1 MKLTFLGATHEVTGS
16 CTMLECNGITG
27 LVDCGMEQ
35 GKDCFENQSLPVSPA
50 GLQFVL
56 LTHAHIDHSG
66 LLPLLVKNGF
76 RGRIYAT
83 DETANLCGIML
94 KDCAHIQTQDAQWK
108 TRKNAR
114 AGQPPVEPIYDIQ
127 DAESC
132 LKRFRP
138 CPMGEKIQ
146 IGEGIEIRFVNAGHL
161 LGSASI
167 EVFLTEGSCEK
178 KMVFSGDLGN
188 KDMPILREKEFVRS
202 ADYVM
207 IESTYGDR
215 LHTPCPDP
223 TGFLAHCIQ
232 TTLDQGGSLIIPAF
246 AVGRT
251 QEMLYL
257 IRQVLE
263 QGLVKGHPD
272 FPVYVDSPLA
282 IEATGVFLQCGP
294 ECLDEETN
302 AMIRRGVNPLMF
314 PGLRLAVTSDE
325 SKAINLDP
333 SPKVILSAS
342 GMCEAGRIRHHLK
355 HNLWKSNATVLFV
368 GYQAEG
374 TLGRTL
380 LDGGTQTVKLFNE
393 EVAVN
398 ARILSMPGKSGHA
411 DQAGLLEWLEAF
423 DEKPRHVFVN
433 HGEDSVVTFFAG
445 LVHEK
450 LGLQATAPYSG
461 SVFNLATG
469 RYEYEAMGVPVVK
482 ETVKPSTARKNSLY
496 EKLLAALG
504 RLSVIVKNMK
514 GRTNKDVAR
523 LTDQINTL
531 CDRWQG

>member
-16 CTMLECNGITG
+16 CTMVECCGTVG

-50 GLQFVL
+50 GLDFVL

-66 LLPLLVKNGF
+66 LLPLLTKNGF

-83 DETANLCGIML
+83 EETANLCSIML
-94 KDCAHIQTQDAQWK
+94 KDCAHIQEQEAQWK

-114 AGQPPVEPIYDIQ
+114 AGLPPEEPIYSVA
-127 DAESC
+127 DADAC

-138 CPMGEKIQ
+138 CPMGEKIP
-146 IGEGIEIRFVNAGHL
+146 IAEGITVRFVNAGHL

-167 EVFLTEGSCEK
+167 EVFLTEGETTR

-188 KDMPILREKEFVRS
+188 RDLPILRGKDYVAQ
-202 ADYVM
+202 ADYVL

-223 TGFLAHCIQ
+223 TAFLAKCIRE
-232 TTLDQGGSLIIPAF
+232 TLDAGGNLIIPAF

-257 IRQVLE
+257 IREVKE
-263 QGLVKGHPD
+263 QGLVQGD

-302 AMIRRGVNPLMF
+302 DLIRRGINPLMF
-314 PGLRLAVTSDE
+314 PGLHLAVTSEE
-325 SKAINLDP
+325 SKAINMDP
-333 SPKVILSAS
+333 TPKVILSAS

-355 HNLWKSNATVLFV
+355 HNLWRENCMVLFV

-374 TLGRTL
+374 TLGRSL
-380 LDGGTQTVKLFNE
+380 LDGGMKSVKHFHE

-398 ARILSMPGKSGHA
+398 AKICAMPGKSGHA
-411 DQAGLLEWLEAF
+411 DQAGLLDWLEHFA
-423 DEKPRHVFVN
+423 EKPRRVFVN
-433 HGEDSVVTFFAG
+433 HGEDSVATSFAG

-450 LGLQATAPYSG
+450 LGIQTSAPYSG
-461 SVFNLATG
+461 TVFNLASG
-469 RYEYEAMGVPVVK
+469 KFEYEAAGVPVVK
-482 ETVKPSTARKNSLY
+482 QTETPAAARKNSLY
-496 EKLLAALG
+496 EKLLTALG
-504 RLSVIVKNMK
+504 RLSVIVKNMR
-514 GRTNKDVAR
+514 GRTNKDVGR
-523 LTDQINTL
+523 LTDQINQL
-531 CDRWQG
+531 CDKWQ

>member
-16 CTMLECNGITG
+16 CTMVECCGTVG

-50 GLQFVL
+50 GLDFVL

-66 LLPLLVKNGF
+66 LLPLLTKNGF

-83 DETANLCGIML
+83 EETTNLCSIML
-94 KDCAHIQTQDAQWK
+94 KDCAHIQEQEAQWK

-114 AGQPPVEPIYDIQ
+114 AGLPPEEPIYSVA
-127 DAESC
+127 DADAC

-138 CPMGEKIQ
+138 CPMGEKIP
-146 IGEGIEIRFVNAGHL
+146 IAEGITVRFVNAGHL

-167 EVFLTEGSCEK
+167 EVFLTEGETTR

-188 KDMPILREKEFVRS
+188 RDLPILRGKDYVAQ
-202 ADYVM
+202 ADYVL

-223 TGFLAHCIQ
+223 TAFLAKCIRE
-232 TTLDQGGSLIIPAF
+232 TLDAGGNLIIPAF

-257 IRQVLE
+257 IREVKE
-263 QGLVKGHPD
+263 QGLVQGD

-302 AMIRRGVNPLMF
+302 DLIRRGINPLMF
-314 PGLRLAVTSDE
+314 PGLHLAVTSEE
-325 SKAINLDP
+325 SKAINMDP
-333 SPKVILSAS
+333 TPKVILSAS

-355 HNLWKSNATVLFV
+355 HNLWRENCMVLFV

-374 TLGRTL
+374 TLGRSL
-380 LDGGTQTVKLFNE
+380 LDGGMKSVKLFNE

-398 ARILSMPGKSGHA
+398 AKICAMPGKSGHA
-411 DQAGLLEWLEAF
+411 DQAGLLDWLEHFA
-423 DEKPRHVFVN
+423 EKPRRVFVN
-433 HGEDSVVTFFAG
+433 HGEDGVVTSFAG
-445 LVHEK
+445 LIHEK
-450 LGLQATAPYSG
+450 LGIQTSAPYSG
-461 SVFNLATG
+461 TVFNLASG
-469 RYEYEAMGVPVVK
+469 KFEYEAPGVPVVK
-482 ETVKPSTARKNSLY
+482 QTETPAAARKNSLY
-496 EKLLAALG
+496 EKLLTALG
-504 RLSVIVKNMK
+504 RLSVIVKNMR
-514 GRTNKDVAR
+514 GRTNKDVGR
-523 LTDQINTL
+523 LTDQINQL
-531 CDRWQG
+531 CDKWQ

>member
-16 CTMLECNGITG
+16 CTLIECGGVSG

-35 GKDCFENQSLPVSPA
+35 GKDCFQNQVLPVSPA
-50 GLQFVL
+50 GLEFVL

-66 LLPLLVKNGF
+66 LLPLLTKNGF
-76 RGRIYAT
+76 RGSIYAT
-83 DETANLCGIML
+83 EETTNLCGIML
-94 KDCAHIQTQDAQWK
+94 KDCAHIQMQDAQWQ

-114 AGQPPVEPIYDIQ
+114 AGQPPVEPIYDLT
-127 DAESC
+127 DAEKC

-138 CPMGEKIQ
+138 CPMDKIIQ
-146 IGEGIEIRFVNAGHL
+146 IQEGIEVRFLNAGHL

-167 EVFLTEGSCEK
+167 EVFLHEGERQRK
-178 KMVFSGDLGN
+178 VVFSGDLGN
-188 KDMPILREKEFVRS
+188 KDLPLLREKEFPKS
-202 ADYVM
+202 ADYVL

-223 TGFLAHCIQ
+223 TAYLGRIIRE
-232 TTLDQGGSLIIPAF
+232 TLGKGGNLVIPAF

-257 IRQVLE
+257 IRQTMDA
-263 QGLVKGHPD
+263 GLVDPNT
-272 FPVYVDSPLA
+272 PVYVDSPLA
-282 IEATGVFLQCGP
+282 IEATGIFLQCDP
-294 ECLDEETN
+294 KCLDDKTIALIN
-302 AMIRRGVNPLMF
+302 RGVNPLMF
-314 PGLRLAVTSDE
+314 PGLRLAVSSDE

-333 SPKVILSAS
+333 KPKVILSAS

-355 HNLWKSNATVLFV
+355 HNLWKENATILFV

-380 LDGGTQTVKLFNE
+380 LDGGVTSVKLFNE

-423 DEKPRHVFVN
+423 EEKPRRVFVN
-433 HGEDSVVTFFAG
+433 HGEDAAVDFFAG
-445 LVHEK
+445 LVHQK
-450 LGLQATAPYSG
+450 LGLQASAPYSG
-461 SVFNLATG
+461 TVFDLAAGKFT
-469 RYEYEAMGVPVVK
+469 YEAEGVPVVK
-482 ETVKPSTARKNSLY
+482 ETLKPSTVRKNSLY
-496 EKLLAALG
+496 EKLLSALG
-504 RLSVIVKNMK
+504 RLSVIVKNMR
-514 GRTNKDVAR
+514 GRTNKDVGR
-523 LTDQINTL
+523 LTDQINQL
-531 CDRWQG
+531 CEKWQ

>member
-16 CTMLECNGITG
+16 CTMVECCGTVG

-50 GLQFVL
+50 GLDFVL

-66 LLPLLVKNGF
+66 LLPLLTKNGF

-83 DETANLCGIML
+83 EETANLCSIML
-94 KDCAHIQTQDAQWK
+94 KDCAHIQEQEAQWK

-114 AGQPPVEPIYDIQ
+114 AGLPPEEPIYSVA
-127 DAESC
+127 DADAC

-138 CPMGEKIQ
+138 CPMGEKIP
-146 IGEGIEIRFVNAGHL
+146 IAEGITVRFVNAGHL

-167 EVFLTEGSCEK
+167 EVFLTEGETTR

-188 KDMPILREKEFVRS
+188 RDLPILRGKDYVAQ
-202 ADYVM
+202 ADYVL

-223 TGFLAHCIQ
+223 TAFLAKCIRE
-232 TTLDQGGSLIIPAF
+232 TLDAGGNLIIPAF

-257 IRQVLE
+257 IREVKE
-263 QGLVKGHPD
+263 QGLVQGD

-302 AMIRRGVNPLMF
+302 DLIRRGINPLMF
-314 PGLRLAVTSDE
+314 PGLHLAVTSEE
-325 SKAINLDP
+325 SKAINMDP
-333 SPKVILSAS
+333 TPKVILSAS

-355 HNLWKSNATVLFV
+355 HNLWRENCMVLFV

-374 TLGRTL
+374 TLGRSL
-380 LDGGTQTVKLFNE
+380 LDGGMKSVKLFNE

-398 ARILSMPGKSGHA
+398 AKICAMPGKSGHA
-411 DQAGLLEWLEAF
+411 DQAGLLDWLEHFA
-423 DEKPRHVFVN
+423 EKPRRVFVN
-433 HGEDSVVTFFAG
+433 HGEDGVVTSFAG
-445 LVHEK
+445 LIHEK
-450 LGLQATAPYSG
+450 LGIQTSAPYSG
-461 SVFNLATG
+461 TVFNLASG
-469 RYEYEAMGVPVVK
+469 KFEYEAPGVPVVK
-482 ETVKPSTARKNSLY
+482 QTETPAAARKNSLY
-496 EKLLAALG
+496 EKLLTALG
-504 RLSVIVKNMK
+504 RLSVIVKNMR
-514 GRTNKDVAR
+514 GRTNKDVGR
-523 LTDQINTL
+523 LTDQINQL
-531 CDRWQG
+531 CDKWQ

>member
-16 CTMLECNGITG
+16 CTMVECCGTVG

-50 GLQFVL
+50 GLDFVL

-66 LLPLLVKNGF
+66 LLPLLTKNGF

-83 DETANLCGIML
+83 EETANLCSIML
-94 KDCAHIQTQDAQWK
+94 KDCAHIQEQEAQWK

-114 AGQPPVEPIYDIQ
+114 AGLPPEEPIYSVA
-127 DAESC
+127 DADAC

-138 CPMGEKIQ
+138 CPMGEKIP
-146 IGEGIEIRFVNAGHL
+146 IAEGIIVRFVNAGHL

-167 EVFLTEGSCEK
+167 EVFLTEGETTR

-188 KDMPILREKEFVRS
+188 RDLPILRGKDYVAQ
-202 ADYVM
+202 ADYVL

-223 TGFLAHCIQ
+223 TAFLAKCIRE
-232 TTLDQGGSLIIPAF
+232 TLDAGGNLIIPAF

-257 IRQVLE
+257 IREVKE
-263 QGLVKGHPD
+263 QGLVQGD

-302 AMIRRGVNPLMF
+302 DLIRRGINPLMF
-314 PGLRLAVTSDE
+314 PGLHLAVTSEE
-325 SKAINLDP
+325 SKAINMDP
-333 SPKVILSAS
+333 TPKVILSAS

-355 HNLWKSNATVLFV
+355 HNLWRENCMVLFV

-374 TLGRTL
+374 TLGRSL
-380 LDGGTQTVKLFNE
+380 LDGGMKSVKLFNE

-398 ARILSMPGKSGHA
+398 AKICAMPGKSGHA
-411 DQAGLLEWLEAF
+411 DQAGLLDWLEHFA
-423 DEKPRHVFVN
+423 EKPRRVFVN
-433 HGEDSVVTFFAG
+433 HGEDSVVTSFAG
-445 LVHEK
+445 LIHEK
-450 LGLQATAPYSG
+450 LGIQTSAPYSG
-461 SVFNLATG
+461 TVFNLASG
-469 RYEYEAMGVPVVK
+469 KFEYEAAGVPVVK
-482 ETVKPSTARKNSLY
+482 QTETPAAARKNSLY
-496 EKLLAALG
+496 EKLLTALG
-504 RLSVIVKNMK
+504 RLSVIVKNMR
-514 GRTNKDVAR
+514 GRTNKDVGR
-523 LTDQINTL
+523 LTDQINQL
-531 CDRWQG
+531 CDKWQ

>member
-16 CTMLECNGITG
+16 CTMVECCGTVG

-50 GLQFVL
+50 GLDFVL

-66 LLPLLVKNGF
+66 LLPLLTKNGF

-83 DETANLCGIML
+83 EETANLCSIML
-94 KDCAHIQTQDAQWK
+94 KDCAHIQEQDAQWK

-114 AGQPPVEPIYDIQ
+114 AGLPPEEPIYSVA
-127 DAESC
+127 DADAC

-138 CPMGEKIQ
+138 CPMGEKIP
-146 IGEGIEIRFVNAGHL
+146 IAEGITVRFVNAGHL

-167 EVFLTEGSCEK
+167 EVFLTEGEAER

-188 KDMPILREKEFVRS
+188 RDLPILRGKDYISR

-215 LHTPCPDP
+215 FHTPCPDP
-223 TGFLAHCIQ
+223 TAFLAKCIRE
-232 TTLDQGGSLIIPAF
+232 TLAAGGNLIIPAF

-257 IRQVLE
+257 IREVKE
-263 QGLVKGHPD
+263 QGLVQGD

-294 ECLDEETN
+294 ECLDAETN
-302 AMIRRGVNPLMF
+302 ALIRRGINPLMF
-314 PGLRLAVTSDE
+314 PGLHLAVTSDE
-325 SKAINLDP
+325 SKAINMDP
-333 SPKVILSAS
+333 APKVIISAS

-355 HNLWKSNATVLFV
+355 HNLWRENCMVLFV

-374 TLGRTL
+374 TLGRSL
-380 LDGGTQTVKLFNE
+380 LDGGLKTVKLFNE

-398 ARILSMPGKSGHA
+398 AKICAMPGKSGHA
-411 DQAGLLEWLEAF
+411 DQAGLLDWLAHFE
-423 DEKPRHVFVN
+423 EKPRRVFVN
-433 HGEDSVVTFFAG
+433 HGEDSVVTSFAG
-445 LVHEK
+445 LIHEK
-450 LGLQATAPYSG
+450 LGIQTTAPYSG
-461 SVFNLATG
+461 TVFNLASG
-469 RYEYEAMGVPVVK
+469 KFEYEAAGVPVVK
-482 ETVKPSTARKNSLY
+482 RTETPATARKNSLY
-496 EKLLAALG
+496 EKLLTALG
-504 RLSVIVKNMK
+504 RLSVIVKNMR
-514 GRTNKDVAR
+514 GRTNKDVGR
-523 LTDQINTL
+523 LTDQINQL
-531 CDRWQG
+531 CDKWQ

>member
-16 CTMLECNGITG
+16 CTMVECCGTVG

-50 GLQFVL
+50 GLDFVL

-66 LLPLLVKNGF
+66 LLPLLTKNGF

-83 DETANLCGIML
+83 EETANLCSIML
-94 KDCAHIQTQDAQWK
+94 KDCAHIQEQEAQWK

-114 AGQPPVEPIYDIQ
+114 AGLPPEEPIYSVA
-127 DAESC
+127 DADAC

-138 CPMGEKIQ
+138 CPMGEKIP
-146 IGEGIEIRFVNAGHL
+146 IAEGITVRFVNAGHL

-167 EVFLTEGSCEK
+167 EVFLTEGETTR

-188 KDMPILREKEFVRS
+188 RDLPILRGK
-202 ADYVM
+202 DYVAQGDYVL

-223 TGFLAHCIQ
+223 TAFLAKCIRE
-232 TTLDQGGSLIIPAF
+232 TLDAGGNLIIPAF

-257 IRQVLE
+257 IREVKE
-263 QGLVKGHPD
+263 QGLVQGD

-302 AMIRRGVNPLMF
+302 DLIRRGINPLMF
-314 PGLRLAVTSDE
+314 PGLHLAVTSEE
-325 SKAINLDP
+325 SKAINMDP
-333 SPKVILSAS
+333 TPKVILSAS

-355 HNLWKSNATVLFV
+355 HNLWRENCMVLFV

-374 TLGRTL
+374 TLGRSL
-380 LDGGTQTVKLFNE
+380 LDGGMKSVKLFNE

-398 ARILSMPGKSGHA
+398 AKICAMPGKSGHA
-411 DQAGLLEWLEAF
+411 DQAGLLDWLEHFA
-423 DEKPRHVFVN
+423 EKPRRVFVN
-433 HGEDSVVTFFAG
+433 HGEDSVVTSFAG
-445 LVHEK
+445 LIHEK
-450 LGLQATAPYSG
+450 LGIQTNAPYSG
-461 SVFNLATG
+461 TVFNLASG
-469 RYEYEAMGVPVVK
+469 KFEYEAPGVPVVK
-482 ETVKPSTARKNSLY
+482 QTETPAAARKNSLY
-496 EKLLAALG
+496 EKLLTALG
-504 RLSVIVKNMK
+504 RLSVIVKNMR
-514 GRTNKDVAR
+514 GRTNKDVGR
-523 LTDQINTL
+523 LTDQINQL
-531 CDRWQG
+531 CDKWQ

>member
-16 CTMLECNGITG
+16 CTMVECCGTVG

-50 GLQFVL
+50 GLDFVL

-66 LLPLLVKNGF
+66 LLPLLTKNGF

-83 DETANLCGIML
+83 EETANLCSIML
-94 KDCAHIQTQDAQWK
+94 KDCAHIQEQEAQWK

-114 AGQPPVEPIYDIQ
+114 AGLPPEEPIYSVA
-127 DAESC
+127 DADAC

-138 CPMGEKIQ
+138 CPMGEKIP
-146 IGEGIEIRFVNAGHL
+146 IAEGITVRFVNAGHL

-167 EVFLTEGSCEK
+167 EVFLTEGETTR

-188 KDMPILREKEFVRS
+188 RDLPILRRKDYVAQ
-202 ADYVM
+202 ADYVL

-223 TGFLAHCIQ
+223 TAFLAKCIRE
-232 TTLDQGGSLIIPAF
+232 TLDAGGNLIIPAF

-257 IRQVLE
+257 IREVKE
-263 QGLVKGHPD
+263 QGLVQGD

-302 AMIRRGVNPLMF
+302 DLIRRGINPLMF
-314 PGLRLAVTSDE
+314 PGLHLAVTSEE
-325 SKAINLDP
+325 SKAINMDP
-333 SPKVILSAS
+333 TPKVILSAS

-355 HNLWKSNATVLFV
+355 HNLWRENCMVLFV

-374 TLGRTL
+374 TLGRSL
-380 LDGGTQTVKLFNE
+380 LDGGMKSVKLFNE

-398 ARILSMPGKSGHA
+398 AKICAMPGKSGHA
-411 DQAGLLEWLEAF
+411 DQAGLLDWLEHFA
-423 DEKPRHVFVN
+423 EKPRRVFVN
-433 HGEDSVVTFFAG
+433 HGEDSVVTSFAG
-445 LVHEK
+445 LIHEK
-450 LGLQATAPYSG
+450 LGIQTSAPYSG
-461 SVFNLATG
+461 TVFNLASG
-469 RYEYEAMGVPVVK
+469 KFEYEAAGVPVVK
-482 ETVKPSTARKNSLY
+482 QTETPAAARKNSLY
-496 EKLLAALG
+496 EKLLTALG
-504 RLSVIVKNMK
+504 RLSVIVKNMR
-514 GRTNKDVAR
+514 GRTNKDVGR
-523 LTDQINTL
+523 LTDQINQL
-531 CDRWQG
+531 CDKWQ

>member
-16 CTMLECNGITG
+16 CTMLECCGTVG

-50 GLQFVL
+50 GLDFVL

-66 LLPLLVKNGF
+66 LLPLLTKNGF

-83 DETANLCGIML
+83 EETTNLCGIML
-94 KDCAHIQTQDAQWK
+94 KDCAHIQEQDALWK

-114 AGQPPVEPIYDIQ
+114 AGLPPEEPLYSVA
-127 DAESC
+127 DADTC

-138 CPMGEKIQ
+138 CRMEEKIP
-146 IGEGIEIRFVNAGHL
+146 IAEGIAVRFVNAGHL

-167 EVFLTEGSCEK
+167 EVFLTEGEQSRK
-178 KMVFSGDLGN
+178 VVFSGDLGN
-188 KDMPILREKEFVRS
+188 KDLPILRGKDYIRE

-223 TGFLAHCIQ
+223 TAFLAQCIRE
-232 TTLDQGGSLIIPAF
+232 TLEAGGNLIIPAF

-257 IRQVLE
+257 IREVKE
-263 QGLVKGHPD
+263 QRLVPEN

-282 IEATGVFLQCGP
+282 IEATGVFLQCGA
-294 ECLDEETN
+294 ECLDEETK

-314 PGLRLAVTSDE
+314 PGLHLAVSSDE
-325 SKAINLDP
+325 SKAINMDP
-333 SPKVILSAS
+333 TPKVIISAS

-355 HNLWKSNATVLFV
+355 HNLWRENCMVLFV

-374 TLGRTL
+374 TLGRSL
-380 LDGGTQTVKLFNE
+380 LDGGLRTVKLFNE

-398 ARILSMPGKSGHA
+398 AKIRSMPGKSGHA
-411 DQAGLLEWLEAF
+411 DQAGLLDWLEHF
-423 DEKPRHVFVN
+423 ETKPRRVFVN

-445 LVHEK
+445 LIHEK
-450 LGLQATAPYSG
+450 LGIQTTAPYSG
-461 SVFNLATG
+461 TVFNLASG
-469 RYEYEAMGVPVVK
+469 KFEYEPEGVPVVK
-482 ETVKPSTARKNSLY
+482 AVEKPSTARKNSLY
-496 EKLLAALG
+496 EKLLTALG

-514 GRTNKDVAR
+514 GRTNKDVGR
-523 LTDQINTL
+523 LTDQINQL
-531 CDRWQG
+531 CDKWQ

>member
-16 CTMLECNGITG
+16 CTMVECCGTVG

-50 GLQFVL
+50 GLDFVL

-66 LLPLLVKNGF
+66 LLPLLTKNGF

-83 DETANLCGIML
+83 EETANLCSIML
-94 KDCAHIQTQDAQWK
+94 KDCAHIQEQEAQWK

-114 AGQPPVEPIYDIQ
+114 AGLPPEEPIYSVA
-127 DAESC
+127 DADAC

-138 CPMGEKIQ
+138 CPMGEKIP
-146 IGEGIEIRFVNAGHL
+146 IAEGITVRFVNAGHL

-167 EVFLTEGSCEK
+167 EVFLTEGETTR

-188 KDMPILREKEFVRS
+188 RDLPILRGKDYVAQ
-202 ADYVM
+202 ADYVL

-223 TGFLAHCIQ
+223 TAFLAKCIRE
-232 TTLDQGGSLIIPAF
+232 TLDAGGNLIIPAF

-257 IRQVLE
+257 IREVKE
-263 QGLVKGHPD
+263 QGLVQGD

-302 AMIRRGVNPLMF
+302 DLIRWGINPLMF
-314 PGLRLAVTSDE
+314 PGLHLAVTSEE
-325 SKAINLDP
+325 SKAINMDP
-333 SPKVILSAS
+333 TPKVILSAS

-355 HNLWKSNATVLFV
+355 HNLWRENCMVLFV

-374 TLGRTL
+374 TLGRSL
-380 LDGGTQTVKLFNE
+380 LDGGMKSVKLFNE

-398 ARILSMPGKSGHA
+398 AKIRAMPGKSGHA
-411 DQAGLLEWLEAF
+411 DQAGLLDWLEHFA
-423 DEKPRHVFVN
+423 EKPRRVFVN
-433 HGEDSVVTFFAG
+433 HGEDSVVTSFAG
-445 LVHEK
+445 LIHEK
-450 LGLQATAPYSG
+450 LGIQTSAPYSG
-461 SVFNLATG
+461 TVFNLASG
-469 RYEYEAMGVPVVK
+469 KFEYEAPGVPVVK
-482 ETVKPSTARKNSLY
+482 QTETPAAARKNSLY
-496 EKLLAALG
+496 EKLLTALG
-504 RLSVIVKNMK
+504 RLSVIVKNMR
-514 GRTNKDVAR
+514 GRTNKDVGR
-523 LTDQINTL
+523 LTDQINQL
-531 CDRWQG
+531 CDKWQ

>member
-16 CTMLECNGITG
+16 CTMLECCGSVG

-50 GLQFVL
+50 GLDFVL

-66 LLPLLVKNGF
+66 LLPLLTKNGF

-83 DETANLCGIML
+83 EETANLCSIML
-94 KDCAHIQTQDAQWK
+94 KDCAHIQEQEAQWK

-114 AGQPPVEPIYDIQ
+114 AGLPPEEPLYSVA
-127 DAESC
+127 DADTC

-138 CPMGEKIQ
+138 CRMEEKIP
-146 IGEGIEIRFVNAGHL
+146 IAEGIAVRFVNAGHL

-167 EVFLTEGSCEK
+167 EVFLTEGEQSRK
-178 KMVFSGDLGN
+178 VVFSGDLGN
-188 KDMPILREKEFVRS
+188 KDLPILRGKDYIRE

-223 TGFLAHCIQ
+223 TAFLAQCIRE
-232 TTLDQGGSLIIPAF
+232 TLEAGGNLIIPAF

-257 IRQVLE
+257 IREVKE
-263 QGLVKGHPD
+263 QGLVPEN

-282 IEATGVFLQCGP
+282 IEATGVFLQCGA
-294 ECLDEETN
+294 ECLDEETK
-302 AMIRRGVNPLMF
+302 AMIRRGVNPLIF
-314 PGLRLAVTSDE
+314 PGLHLAVSSDE
-325 SKAINLDP
+325 SKAINMDP
-333 SPKVILSAS
+333 TPKVIISAS

-355 HNLWKSNATVLFV
+355 HNLWRENCMVLFV

-374 TLGRTL
+374 TLGRSL
-380 LDGGTQTVKLFNE
+380 LDGGIRTVKLFNE

-398 ARILSMPGKSGHA
+398 AKIRSMPGKSGHA
-411 DQAGLLEWLEAF
+411 DQAGLLDWLEHFEA
-423 DEKPRHVFVN
+423 KPRRVFVN

-445 LVHEK
+445 LIHEK
-450 LGLQATAPYSG
+450 LGIQTTAPYSG
-461 SVFNLATG
+461 AVFNLASG
-469 RYEYEAMGVPVVK
+469 KFEYEPEGVPVVK
-482 ETVKPSTARKNSLY
+482 AVEKPSTARKNSLY
-496 EKLLAALG
+496 EKLLTALG

-514 GRTNKDVAR
+514 GRTNKDVGR
-523 LTDQINTL
+523 LTDQINQL
-531 CDRWQG
+531 CDKWQ

>member
-16 CTMLECNGITG
+16 CTMVECCSTVG

-50 GLQFVL
+50 GLDFVL

-66 LLPLLVKNGF
+66 LLPLLTKNGF

-83 DETANLCGIML
+83 EETANLCSIML
-94 KDCAHIQTQDAQWK
+94 KDCAHIQEQEAQWK

-114 AGQPPVEPIYDIQ
+114 AGLPPEEPIYSVA
-127 DAESC
+127 DADAC

-138 CPMGEKIQ
+138 CPMEEKIP
-146 IGEGIEIRFVNAGHL
+146 IADGITVRFVNAGHL

-167 EVFLTEGSCEK
+167 EVFLTEGETTR

-188 KDMPILREKEFVRS
+188 RDLPILRGKDYVAQ
-202 ADYVM
+202 ADYVL

-223 TGFLAHCIQ
+223 TAFLAKCIRE
-232 TTLDQGGSLIIPAF
+232 TLDAGGNLIIPAF

-257 IRQVLE
+257 IREVKE
-263 QGLVKGHPD
+263 QGLVQGD

-302 AMIRRGVNPLMF
+302 DLIRRGINPLMF
-314 PGLRLAVTSDE
+314 PGLHLAVTSEE
-325 SKAINLDP
+325 SKAINMDP
-333 SPKVILSAS
+333 TPKVILSAS

-355 HNLWKSNATVLFV
+355 HNLWRENCMVLFV

-374 TLGRTL
+374 TLGRSL
-380 LDGGTQTVKLFNE
+380 LDGGMKSVKLFNE

-398 ARILSMPGKSGHA
+398 AKICAMPGKSGHA
-411 DQAGLLEWLEAF
+411 DQAGLLDWLEHFA
-423 DEKPRHVFVN
+423 EKPRRVFVN
-433 HGEDSVVTFFAG
+433 HGEDSVVTSFAG
-445 LVHEK
+445 LIHEK
-450 LGLQATAPYSG
+450 LGIQTSAPYSG
-461 SVFNLATG
+461 TVFNLASG
-469 RYEYEAMGVPVVK
+469 KFEYEAAGVPVVK
-482 ETVKPSTARKNSLY
+482 QTETPAAVRKNSLY
-496 EKLLAALG
+496 EKLLTALG
-504 RLSVIVKNMK
+504 RLSVIVKNMR
-514 GRTNKDVAR
+514 GRTNKDVGR
-523 LTDQINTL
+523 LTDQINQL
-531 CDRWQG
+531 CDKWQ

>member
-16 CTMLECNGITG
+16 CTMVECCGTVG

-50 GLQFVL
+50 GLDFVL

-66 LLPLLVKNGF
+66 LLPLLTKNGF

-83 DETANLCGIML
+83 EETANLCSIML
-94 KDCAHIQTQDAQWK
+94 KDCAHIQEQEAQWK

-114 AGQPPVEPIYDIQ
+114 AGLPPEEPIYSVA
-127 DAESC
+127 DADAC

-138 CPMGEKIQ
+138 CPMGEKIP
-146 IGEGIEIRFVNAGHL
+146 IAEGITVHFVNAGHL

-167 EVFLTEGSCEK
+167 EVFLTEGETTR

-188 KDMPILREKEFVRS
+188 RDLPILRGKDYVAQ
-202 ADYVM
+202 ADYVL

-223 TGFLAHCIQ
+223 TAFLAKCIRE
-232 TTLDQGGSLIIPAF
+232 TLDAGGNLIIPAF

-257 IRQVLE
+257 IREVKE
-263 QGLVKGHPD
+263 QGLVQGD

-302 AMIRRGVNPLMF
+302 DLIRRGINPLMF
-314 PGLRLAVTSDE
+314 PGLHLAVTSEE
-325 SKAINLDP
+325 SKAINMDP
-333 SPKVILSAS
+333 TPKVILSAS

-355 HNLWKSNATVLFV
+355 HNLWRENCMVLFV

-374 TLGRTL
+374 TLGRSL
-380 LDGGTQTVKLFNE
+380 LDGGMKSVKLFNE

-398 ARILSMPGKSGHA
+398 AKICAMPGKSGHA
-411 DQAGLLEWLEAF
+411 DQAGLLDWLEHFA
-423 DEKPRHVFVN
+423 EKPRRVFVN
-433 HGEDSVVTFFAG
+433 HGEDSVVTSFAG
-445 LVHEK
+445 LIHEK
-450 LGLQATAPYSG
+450 LGIQTSAPYSG
-461 SVFNLATG
+461 TVFNLASG
-469 RYEYEAMGVPVVK
+469 KFEYEAAGVPVVK
-482 ETVKPSTARKNSLY
+482 QTETPAAARKNSLY
-496 EKLLAALG
+496 EKLLTALG
-504 RLSVIVKNMK
+504 RLSVIVKNMR
-514 GRTNKDVAR
+514 GRTNKDVGR
-523 LTDQINTL
+523 LTDQINQL
-531 CDRWQG
+531 CDKWQ

>member
-16 CTMLECNGITG
+16 CTMVECCGTVG

-50 GLQFVL
+50 GLDFVL

-66 LLPLLVKNGF
+66 LLPLLTKNGF

-83 DETANLCGIML
+83 EETANLCSIML
-94 KDCAHIQTQDAQWK
+94 KDCAHIQEQEAQWK

-114 AGQPPVEPIYDIQ
+114 AGLPPEEPIYSVA
-127 DAESC
+127 DADAC

-138 CPMGEKIQ
+138 CPMGEKIP
-146 IGEGIEIRFVNAGHL
+146 IAEGITVRFVNAGHL

-167 EVFLTEGSCEK
+167 EVFLTEGETTR

-188 KDMPILREKEFVRS
+188 RDLPILRGKDYVAQ
-202 ADYVM
+202 ADYVL

-223 TGFLAHCIQ
+223 TAFLAKCIRE
-232 TTLDQGGSLIIPAF
+232 TLDAGGNLIIPAF

-257 IRQVLE
+257 IREVKE
-263 QGLVKGHPD
+263 QGLVQGD
-272 FPVYVDSPLA
+272 FPGYVDSPLA

-302 AMIRRGVNPLMF
+302 DLIRRGINPLMF
-314 PGLRLAVTSDE
+314 PGLHLAVTSEE
-325 SKAINLDP
+325 SKAINMDP
-333 SPKVILSAS
+333 TPKVILSAS

-355 HNLWKSNATVLFV
+355 HNLWRENCMVLFV

-374 TLGRTL
+374 TLGRSL
-380 LDGGTQTVKLFNE
+380 LDGGMKSVKLFNE

-398 ARILSMPGKSGHA
+398 AKICAMPGKSGHA
-411 DQAGLLEWLEAF
+411 DQAGLLDWLEHF
-423 DEKPRHVFVN
+423 EEKPRRVFVN
-433 HGEDSVVTFFAG
+433 HGEDGVVTSFAG
-445 LVHEK
+445 LIHEK
-450 LGLQATAPYSG
+450 LGIQTSAPYSG
-461 SVFNLATG
+461 TVFNLASG
-469 RYEYEAMGVPVVK
+469 KFEYEAAGVPVVK
-482 ETVKPSTARKNSLY
+482 QTETPAAARKNSLY
-496 EKLLAALG
+496 EKLLTALG
-504 RLSVIVKNMK
+504 RLSVIVKNMR
-514 GRTNKDVAR
+514 GRTNKDVGR
-523 LTDQINTL
+523 LTDQINQL
-531 CDRWQG
+531 CDKWQ

>member
-16 CTMLECNGITG
+16 CTLVECGGTAG

-50 GLQFVL
+50 GLDFVL

-66 LLPLLVKNGF
+66 LLPLLTKNGF

-83 DETANLCGIML
+83 EETTNLCSIML
-94 KDCAHIQTQDAQWK
+94 KDCAHIQEQDAQWK

-114 AGQPPVEPIYDIQ
+114 AGLPPEEPIYSVA
-127 DAESC
+127 DADAC

-138 CPMGEKIQ
+138 CPMGEKIS
-146 IGEGIEIRFVNAGHL
+146 IAEGIAVRFVNAGHL

-167 EVFLTEGSCEK
+167 EVFFTEGAQSR

-188 KDMPILREKEFVRS
+188 KDLPILRSKDYIS
-202 ADYVM
+202 QADYVLM
-207 IESTYGDR
+207 ESTYGDR
-215 LHTPCPDP
+215 LHTPCPEP
-223 TGFLAHCIQ
+223 AAFLAKCIRE
-232 TTLDQGGSLIIPAF
+232 TLDVGGNLIIPAF

-257 IRQVLE
+257 IREVKE
-263 QGLVKGHPD
+263 QGLVKGD

-282 IEATGVFLQCGP
+282 IEATGVFLQCRQ
-294 ECLDEETN
+294 ECLDEQTN
-302 AMIRRGVNPLMF
+302 ALIRRGVNPLMF
-314 PGLRLAVTSDE
+314 PGLHLAVTGDE
-325 SKAINLDP
+325 SKAINMDP
-333 SPKVILSAS
+333 TPKVIISAS

-355 HNLWKSNATVLFV
+355 HNLWRENCTVLFV

-374 TLGRTL
+374 TLGRSL
-380 LDGGTQTVKLFNE
+380 LDGGVKTVKLFNE

-398 ARILSMPGKSGHA
+398 ARICAMPGKSGHA
-411 DQAGLLEWLEAF
+411 DQAGLLDWLEHF
-423 DEKPRHVFVN
+423 EEKPRRVFVN

-445 LVHEK
+445 LIHEK
-450 LGLQATAPYSG
+450 LGIQTTAPYSG
-461 SVFNLATG
+461 TVFNLLSG
-469 RYEYEAMGVPVVK
+469 KFEYEAQGVPVVK
-482 ETVKPSTARKNSLY
+482 QTEKPSTARKNSLY
-496 EKLLAALG
+496 EKLLTALG

-514 GRTNKDVAR
+514 GRTNKDVSR
-523 LTDQINTL
+523 LTDQINQL
-531 CDRWQG
+531 CEKWQ

>member
-16 CTMLECNGITG
+16 CTLVECAGAAG

-50 GLQFVL
+50 GLDFVL

-66 LLPLLVKNGF
+66 LLPLLVKNGC

-83 DETANLCGIML
+83 EETTNLCGIML
-94 KDCAHIQTQDAQWK
+94 KDCAHIQMQDAEWR

-114 AGQPPVEPIYDIQ
+114 AGQPPVEPIYDIA
-127 DAESC
+127 DADAC

-138 CPMGEKIQ
+138 CPMGERIQ
-146 IGEGIEIRFVNAGHL
+146 IQQGIAVRFVNAGHL

-167 EVFLTEGSCEK
+167 EVFLTEGETSRK
-178 KMVFSGDLGN
+178 VVFSGDLGN
-188 KDMPILREKEFVRS
+188 KNLPILRGKDFIKD
-202 ADYVM
+202 ADYVL

-215 LHTPCPDP
+215 LHAPCPDP
-223 TGFLAHCIQ
+223 TAFLARCIQ
-232 TTLDQGGSLIIPAF
+232 TTLDQGGNLVIPAF

-257 IRQVLE
+257 IRQVIA
-263 QGLVKGHPD
+263 QGLVQGHPD

-302 AMIRRGVNPLMF
+302 DLIRRGVNPLMF

-325 SKAINLDP
+325 SKAINMDP
-333 SPKVILSAS
+333 SPKVIISAS

-355 HNLWKSNATVLFV
+355 HNLWKSNCTILFV

-380 LDGGTQTVKLFNE
+380 LDGGVDTVKLFNE

-423 DEKPRHVFVN
+423 EEKPRRVFVN

-445 LVHEK
+445 LIHEK
-450 LGLQATAPYSG
+450 LGLQTTAPYSG
-461 SVFNLATG
+461 TIFNVASG
-469 RYEYEAMGVPVVK
+469 KFEYEAEGVPVVK

-496 EKLLAALG
+496 EKLLTALG

-514 GRTNKDVAR
+514 GRTNKDVGR
-523 LTDQINTL
+523 LTDQINQL
-531 CDRWQG
+531 CDRWQ

>member
-16 CTMLECNGITG
+16 CTMVECCGTVG

-50 GLQFVL
+50 GLDFVL

-66 LLPLLVKNGF
+66 LLPLLTKNGF

-83 DETANLCGIML
+83 EETANLCSIML
-94 KDCAHIQTQDAQWK
+94 KDCAHIQEQEAQWK

-114 AGQPPVEPIYDIQ
+114 AGLPPEEPIYSVA
-127 DAESC
+127 DADAC

-138 CPMGEKIQ
+138 CPMGEKIP
-146 IGEGIEIRFVNAGHL
+146 IAGGITVCFVNAGHL

-167 EVFLTEGSCEK
+167 EVFLTEGETTQ

-188 KDMPILREKEFVRS
+188 RDLPILRGKDYIAQ
-202 ADYVM
+202 ADYVL

-223 TGFLAHCIQ
+223 TAFLAKCIRE
-232 TTLDQGGSLIIPAF
+232 TLDAGGNLIIPAF

-257 IRQVLE
+257 IREVKE
-263 QGLVKGHPD
+263 QGLVQGD

-302 AMIRRGVNPLMF
+302 DLIRRGINPLMF
-314 PGLRLAVTSDE
+314 PGLHLAVTSEE
-325 SKAINLDP
+325 SKAINMDP
-333 SPKVILSAS
+333 TPKVILSAS

-355 HNLWKSNATVLFV
+355 HNLWRGNCMVLFV

-374 TLGRTL
+374 TLGRSL
-380 LDGGTQTVKLFNE
+380 LDGGVKSVKLFNE

-398 ARILSMPGKSGHA
+398 AKICAMPGKSGHA
-411 DQAGLLEWLEAF
+411 DQAGLLDWLEHFA
-423 DEKPRHVFVN
+423 EKPRRVFVN
-433 HGEDSVVTFFAG
+433 HGEDSVVTSFAG
-445 LVHEK
+445 LIHEK
-450 LGLQATAPYSG
+450 LGIQTSAPYSG
-461 SVFNLATG
+461 TVFNLASG
-469 RYEYEAMGVPVVK
+469 KFEYEAAGVPVVK
-482 ETVKPSTARKNSLY
+482 QTETPAAARKNSLY
-496 EKLLAALG
+496 EKLLTALG
-504 RLSVIVKNMK
+504 RLSVIVKNMR
-514 GRTNKDVAR
+514 GRTNKDVGR
-523 LTDQINTL
+523 LTDQINQL
-531 CDRWQG
+531 CDKWQ

>member
-16 CTMLECNGITG
+16 CTMVECCGTVG

-50 GLQFVL
+50 GLDFVL

-66 LLPLLVKNGF
+66 LLPLLTKNGF

-83 DETANLCGIML
+83 EETANLCSIML
-94 KDCAHIQTQDAQWK
+94 KDCAHIQEQEAQWK

-114 AGQPPVEPIYDIQ
+114 AGLPPEEPIYSVA
-127 DAESC
+127 DADAC

-138 CPMGEKIQ
+138 CPMGEKIP
-146 IGEGIEIRFVNAGHL
+146 IAEGITVRFVNAGHL

-167 EVFLTEGSCEK
+167 EVFLTEGETTR

-188 KDMPILREKEFVRS
+188 RDLPILRGKDYVAQ
-202 ADYVM
+202 ADYVL

-223 TGFLAHCIQ
+223 TAFLAKCIRE
-232 TTLDQGGSLIIPAF
+232 TLDAGGNLIIPAF

-257 IRQVLE
+257 IREVKE
-263 QGLVKGHPD
+263 QGLVQGD

-302 AMIRRGVNPLMF
+302 DLIRRRINPLMF
-314 PGLRLAVTSDE
+314 PGLHLAVTSEE
-325 SKAINLDP
+325 SKAINMDP
-333 SPKVILSAS
+333 TPKVILSAS

-355 HNLWKSNATVLFV
+355 HNLWRENCMVLFV

-374 TLGRTL
+374 TLGRSL
-380 LDGGTQTVKLFNE
+380 LDGGMKSVKLFNE

-398 ARILSMPGKSGHA
+398 AKICAMPGKSGHA
-411 DQAGLLEWLEAF
+411 DQAGLLDWLEHFA
-423 DEKPRHVFVN
+423 EKPRRVFVN
-433 HGEDSVVTFFAG
+433 HGEDSVVTSFAG
-445 LVHEK
+445 LIHEK
-450 LGLQATAPYSG
+450 LGIQTSAPYSG
-461 SVFNLATG
+461 TVFNLASG
-469 RYEYEAMGVPVVK
+469 KFEYEAAGVPVVK
-482 ETVKPSTARKNSLY
+482 QTETPAAARKNSLY
-496 EKLLAALG
+496 EKLLTALG
-504 RLSVIVKNMK
+504 RLSVIVKNMR
-514 GRTNKDVAR
+514 GRTNKDVGR
-523 LTDQINTL
+523 LTDQINQL
-531 CDRWQG
+531 CDKWQ

>member
-16 CTMLECNGITG
+16 CTLVECGGTAG

-50 GLQFVL
+50 GLDFVL

-66 LLPLLVKNGF
+66 LLPLLTKNGF

-83 DETANLCGIML
+83 EETTNLCSIML
-94 KDCAHIQTQDAQWK
+94 KDCAHIQEQDAQWK

-114 AGQPPVEPIYDIQ
+114 AGLPPEEPIYSVA
-127 DAESC
+127 DADAC

-138 CPMGEKIQ
+138 CPMGEKIS
-146 IGEGIEIRFVNAGHL
+146 IAEGIAVRFVNAGHL

-167 EVFLTEGSCEK
+167 EVFFTEGEQTR

-188 KDMPILREKEFVRS
+188 KDLPILRGKDYIS
-202 ADYVM
+202 QADYVL

-215 LHTPCPDP
+215 LHTPCPEP
-223 TGFLAHCIQ
+223 AAFLAKCIRE
-232 TTLDQGGSLIIPAF
+232 TLDAGGNLIIPAF

-257 IRQVLE
+257 IREVKE
-263 QGLVKGHPD
+263 QGLVKGD

-282 IEATGVFLQCGP
+282 IEATGVFLQCGQ
-294 ECLDEETN
+294 ECLDEQTN
-302 AMIRRGVNPLMF
+302 ALIRRGVNPLMF
-314 PGLRLAVTSDE
+314 PGLHLAVTSDE
-325 SKAINLDP
+325 SKAINMDP
-333 SPKVILSAS
+333 TPKVIISAS

-355 HNLWKSNATVLFV
+355 HNLWRENCTVLFV

-374 TLGRTL
+374 TLGRSL
-380 LDGGTQTVKLFNE
+380 LDGGVKTVKLFNE

-398 ARILSMPGKSGHA
+398 ARICSMPGKSGHA
-411 DQAGLLEWLEAF
+411 DQAGLLDWLEHF
-423 DEKPRHVFVN
+423 EEKPRRVFVN

-445 LVHEK
+445 LIHEK
-450 LGLQATAPYSG
+450 LGIQTTAPYSG
-461 SVFNLATG
+461 TVFNLLSG
-469 RYEYEAMGVPVVK
+469 KFEYEAQGVPVVK
-482 ETVKPSTARKNSLY
+482 QTEKPSTARKNSLY
-496 EKLLAALG
+496 EKLLTALG

-514 GRTNKDVAR
+514 GRTNKDVSR
-523 LTDQINTL
+523 LTDQINQL
-531 CDRWQG
+531 CEKWQ